1 MEGRLGSHG
10 MIGTLP
16 GWTLLFAREP
26 ESDLPLHVTEPSTAP
41 GTPSSPTPQKPPR
54 LRILVL
60 IVLLLVVAG
69 GAYIAMDPEL
79 VMKLMGEDQPVPPAP
94 ARTPAR
100 SPVAPSPSPPEPT
113 AEMEP
118 TPSVPLP
125 SIVPSPLFGE
135 GQHVIA
141 VLNPRTPT
149 APLLLNQ
156 DSARTLPGPSV
167 KSTDTLVVL
176 DAELQGQSWVY
187 FVRNDEGAKG
197 WVAEKQL
204 AAKP

>member
-1 MEGRLGSHG
+1 M
-10 MIGTLP
+10 
-16 GWTLLFAREP
+16 
-26 ESDLPLHVTEPSTAP
+26 
-41 GTPSSPTPQKPPR
+41 
-54 LRILVL
+54 
-60 IVLLLVVAG
+60 
-69 GAYIAMDPEL
+69 
-79 VMKLMGEDQPVPPAP
+79 
-94 ARTPAR
+94 
-100 SPVAPSPSPPEPT
+100 
-113 AEMEP
+113 
-118 TPSVPLP
+118 
-125 SIVPSPLFGE
+125 
-135 GQHVIA
+135 IA
-141 VLNPRTPT
+141 VLNPTTPT